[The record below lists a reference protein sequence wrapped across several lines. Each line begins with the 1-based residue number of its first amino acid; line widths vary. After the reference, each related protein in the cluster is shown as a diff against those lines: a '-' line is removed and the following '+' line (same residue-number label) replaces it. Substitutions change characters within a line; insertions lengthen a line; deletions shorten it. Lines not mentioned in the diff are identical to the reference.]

1 MVRVAI
7 MMALV
12 VLVSAGAPSSVSPAQ
27 SQVDEVSAAQ
37 TATELSYLESIGDY
51 NGLYDRI
58 HPDAHAVIPRA
69 AVIGWYQ
76 NEFAP
81 LGPGVATVTGVR
93 FVQWTWPVTGVTYPA
108 AAEVSF
114 VQPFANGTVLEDVV
128 RLVRDGSGE
137 WRWFF
142 GRSREFVD
150 AQIARYVPSAPATG
164 GLSMIDVVAS
174 DLNAYWGI
182 SFSAAGRHYVP
193 PTLAQLAPGT
203 VTGCGYIGQDP
214 GPAMYCGSDMTIY
227 VDLAWF
233 GLFEEEIGD
242 FAWIT
247 ILAHEFGHHVQLL
260 DGVVPGPGPRF
271 ELQADC
277 LAGSYARDAET
288 RGLLDPGD
296 VTEAVAISA
305 ISGDAPWLPRDEYGA
320 HGTGDE
326 RVAAFMRGYL
336 DGFIGCGFLSSV
348 RGSTTVIVP
357 QPASATTDIADLL
370 PLQHEVPPGLFH
382 AGDSQRT
389 LTQVT
394 VNYSDPV
401 EAERLFRSWGWSGNV
416 TRTYEGS
423 GTGNGPTSVY
433 VSVHRLGTDGDAAA
447 ALDYSLADQ
456 ARATG
461 AWEIDVP
468 SLADTTRALQSSG
481 DVTIYAQRAD
491 VMIRLT
497 VAGPAD
503 TSLLVAETLMRAILS
518 RAG

>member
-1 MVRVAI
+1 MVRVA
-7 MMALV
+7 MM
-12 VLVSAGAPSSVSPAQ
+12 VLIVLASLSAPRSASAAQ
-27 SQVDEVSAAQ
+27 SQIDQVAAAQ

-93 FVQWTWPVTGVTYPA
+93 FVQWTWPVTGVTYSA
-108 AAEVSF
+108 TAEVSF

-128 RLVRDGSGE
+128 RLVKDGSGE

-150 AQIARYVPSAPATG
+150 QQIARYVPKAPVVG
-164 GLSMIDVVAS
+164 GGVTVIDMVTS

-182 SFSAAGRHYVP
+182 SFSAAGHTYVP
-193 PTLAQLAPGT
+193 PRVTTLAPGAM
-203 VTGCGYIGQDP
+203 TGCGYVGQDP

-233 GLFEEEIGD
+233 VFFEEEIGD

-247 ILAHEFGHHVQLL
+247 IVAHEFGHHVQFLS
-260 DGVVPGPGPRF
+260 GVMPGPGPGF

-305 ISGDAPWLPRDEYGA
+305 ISGDASWLPQDEYGA
-320 HGTGDE
+320 HGSGDE

-336 DGFIGCGFLSSV
+336 DGFIGCGFLSSTADQ
-348 RGSTTVIVP
+348 TTVAAP
-357 QPASATTDIADLL
+357 PPPSARVDIAALL
-370 PLQHEVPPGLFH
+370 PLQHEVPPGLDYI
-382 AGDSQRT
+382 GDSQRS
-389 LTQVT
+389 LAQVA

-401 EAERLFRSWGWSGNV
+401 ETERLFRQWGWEGNV
-416 TRTYEGS
+416 TRTFEGS
-423 GTGNGPTSVY
+423 GARGGPTLVY
-433 VSVHRLGTDGDAAA
+433 ASVHRLGGPGEAAA

-456 ARATG
+456 MRSTG
-461 AWEIDVP
+461 AWEIEVP
-468 SLADTTRALQSSG
+468 PLADTTGAVQTSS
-481 DVTIYAQRAD
+481 DVTIYAQQGD

-503 TSLLVAETLMRAILS
+503 GSLLEAETLMRVILS